1 MNSALSRVPHFPV
14 VRLKARIFR
23 TRLQVNTRNGNVLQR
38 SAIRDRLPAR
48 TPSAGKLRYHQ
59 PGTVNPGSALDRVSS
74 NRIKQV
80 MPGCE
85 VQYSNQQHIILRS
98 WRELSSNLTTNFF
111 FRMKIRIPRVIA
123 YCNSRTACS
132 QKNSARLFVL
142 RTIHSADVSMPAVVV
157 ALDLTARHSI
167 RPVRL
172 ARPYR
177 SRTAVP
183 VPRDQ

>member
-48 TPSAGKLRYHQ
+48 TPSAGKLGYHQ
-59 PGTVNPGSALDRVSS
+59 PGIVNPGSALDRVSS

-111 FRMKIRIPRVIA
+111 FA
-123 YCNSRTACS
+123 
-132 QKNSARLFVL
+132 
-142 RTIHSADVSMPAVVV
+142 
-157 ALDLTARHSI
+157 
-167 RPVRL
+167 
-172 ARPYR
+172 
-177 SRTAVP
+177 
-183 VPRDQ
+183 